1 MVIVLRISEG
11 RTTTTGTAETIVGE
25 QAQRRGSVKDSQ
37 LGTSH
42 NFDESLHHDA
52 VVLAVIAEAD
62 AVPGSTGVVESRRN
76 EKYSNTVVG
85 GHKTEQVT
93 NIRS

>member
-52 VVLAVIAEAD
+52 VIIAIIVVGD
-62 AVPGSTGVVESRRN
+62 VVPRAAGVVESRRN
-76 EKYSNTVVG
+76 KEDSQATVNGLKTASAEYS
-85 GHKTEQVT
+85 
-93 NIRS
+93 